1 MITKLLIVALIIAVV
16 VLAWRLLNRH
26 WSREVYIRRDYE
38 KYKSLDEQVT
48 AGAIDVEPA
57 TRREHADRAIN

>member
-57 TRREHADRAIN
+57 SRSEHADRAIN